1 MNSMIKGQHAL
12 LLRVSSI
19 SYWLSQR
26 LSFVDNGL
34 RETHYRNLKYIHT
47 YIYIL
52 KDPSGEPGWGTD
64 WVVTSKKCDR
74 GSATQRGVE

>member
-34 RETHYRNLKYIHT
+34 RETHYRNLK
-47 YIYIL
+47 
-52 KDPSGEPGWGTD
+52 KRE
-64 WVVTSKKCDR
+64 K
-74 GSATQRGVE
+74 